1 MLPVFLSVGQL
12 VANCHLTRSFAFQ
25 VKSIV
30 ERSTLEQD
38 GVRTAVRNAGHGGL
52 LLSDA
57 ELEQSLNAALKQRA
71 TDEPVWVFGYGSLI
85 WNPLMRFAE
94 RRLAKVR
101 GYHRGFYLWST
112 INRGS
117 PEKPGLVLGLDRG
130 GSCGGV
136 AYRLHAEHVIDEFK
150 LLWRRE
156 MLAPAY
162 FARWVDAHT
171 DSGVVKAL
179 SFVIDRKAPGYT
191 GRLSDEDIV
200 TTALGAHGHYGS
212 CADYLLETAISLE
225 HHGISDQRM
234 RRLARLL
241 QARRHAR

>member
-1 MLPVFLSVGQL
+1 MT
-12 VANCHLTRSFAFQ
+12 TR
-25 VKSIV
+25 I
-30 ERSTLEQD
+30 ERRTLEQD
-38 GVRTAVRNAGHGGL
+38 GIRTAVRNAGHGGM
-52 LLSDA
+52 LLSDT
-57 ELEQSLNAALKQRA
+57 ELEESLNAALAERNA
-71 TDEPVWVFGYGSLI
+71 HDPVWVFGYGSLI

-101 GYHRGFYLWST
+101 GYHRGFYLWSK

-136 AYRLHAEHVIDEFK
+136 VYRLHAEHVMDEFK

-156 MLAPAY
+156 MLARAY
-162 FARWVDAHT
+162 FARWVDAQT
-171 DSGVVKAL
+171 DSGIVKAL
-179 SFVIDRKAPGYT
+179 TFVIDRKADVYT

-212 CADYLLETAISLE
+212 CAEYLLSTAISLE
-225 HHGISDQRM
+225 QHGISDQRM

-241 QARRHAR
+241 QARRHAP

>member
-1 MLPVFLSVGQL
+1 LKHSVSR
-12 VANCHLTRSFAFQ
+12 T
-25 VKSIV
+25 
-30 ERSTLEQD
+30 TLERD
-38 GVRTAVRNAGHGGL
+38 GIRAAVRNAGHGSL
-52 LLSDA
+52 LRSDA
-57 ELEQSLNAALKQRA
+57 ELEHSLSVSLAQRNC
-71 TDEPVWVFGYGSLI
+71 EGPVWVFGYGSLI

-101 GYHRGFYLWST
+101 GYHRGFYLWSK

-117 PEKPGLVLGLDRG
+117 PERPGLVLALDRG

-136 AYRLHAEHVIDEFK
+136 AYRLHADHVAEEFK

-156 MLAPAY
+156 MIAAAY
-162 FARWVDAHT
+162 LPRWVDAHT

-179 SFVIDRKAPGYT
+179 TFVIDRNTPGYT

-200 TTALGAHGHYGS
+200 ATAIGAHGHYGS
-212 CADYLLETAISLE
+212 CADYLLQTATSLE
-225 HHGISDQRM
+225 QHGISDQRM

-241 QARRHAR
+241 LARRHRHA

>member
-1 MLPVFLSVGQL
+1 MKQ
-12 VANCHLTRSFAFQ
+12 
-25 VKSIV
+25 SI
-30 ERSTLEQD
+30 ERSNLEKD
-38 GVRTAVRNAGHGGL
+38 DIRTAVRDAGHGGL

-57 ELEQSLNAALKQRA
+57 ALEQSLQTAMVGRNAS
-71 TDEPVWVFGYGSLI
+71 DPVWVFGYGSLI

-101 GYHRGFYLWST
+101 GYHRGFYLWSK

-117 PEKPGLVLGLDRG
+117 PENPGLVLALDRG

-136 AYRLHAEHVIDEFK
+136 AYRLHPEHVTEEFK

-156 MLAPAY
+156 MLAAAY
-162 FARWVDAHT
+162 LARWVDAHT
-171 DSGVVKAL
+171 DSGVVRAL
-179 SFVIDRKAPGYT
+179 TFVIDWKTAGYT
-191 GRLSDEDIV
+191 GRMSDEDIV

-212 CADYLLETAISLE
+212 CADYLLATASSLE
-225 HHGISDQRM
+225 QHGISDQRM

-241 QARRHAR
+241 LARRHRHD

>member
-1 MLPVFLSVGQL
+1 MRAAV
-12 VANCHLTRSFAFQ
+12 H
-25 VKSIV
+25 KS
-30 ERSTLEQD
+30 
-38 GVRTAVRNAGHGGL
+38 GHGSM
-52 LLSDA
+52 LLSEA
-57 ELEQSLNAALKQRA
+57 ELEKSLCAALSERDSDQ
-71 TDEPVWVFGYGSLI
+71 PVWVFGYGSLI

-94 RRLAKVR
+94 RRLARVR
-101 GYHRGFYLWST
+101 GYHRGFYLRSK

-130 GSCGGV
+130 GSCGGM
-136 AYRLHAEHVIDEFK
+136 AYRLHAEHVLEEFT

-156 MLAPAY
+156 MIAAAY
-162 FARWVDAHT
+162 HARWVRLHT
-171 DSGVVKAL
+171 DSGAVNALTFVV
-179 SFVIDRKAPGYT
+179 DRSLPGYT

-212 CADYLLETAISLE
+212 CADYLLETATSLE

-241 QARRHAR
+241 KARRHVLSGS

>member
-1 MLPVFLSVGQL
+1 ML
-12 VANCHLTRSFAFQ
+12 R
-25 VKSIV
+25 
-30 ERSTLEQD
+30 
-38 GVRTAVRNAGHGGL
+38 
-52 LLSDA
+52 SDA
-57 ELEQSLNAALKQRA
+57 ELERSLSEALTQRNG
-71 TDEPVWVFGYGSLI
+71 DGPVWVFGYGSLI

-101 GYHRGFYLWST
+101 GYHRGFYLWSK

-117 PEKPGLVLGLDRG
+117 PERPGLVLALNRG

-136 AYRLHAEHVIDEFK
+136 AYRLHEDHVAEEFK

-156 MLAPAY
+156 MIAAAY
-162 FARWVDAHT
+162 LPRWVDAHT

-179 SFVIDRKAPGYT
+179 TFVIDRNTPGYT

-200 TTALGAHGHYGS
+200 ATALGAHGHYGS
-212 CADYLLETAISLE
+212 CADYLLQTATSLE
-225 HHGISDQRM
+225 QHGISDQRM

-241 QARRHAR
+241 LARRHRRA